1 MIDGGITTTD
11 CTIDHSKFSFK
22 RKLLS
27 IAPLSSTENCSQT
40 YKFYGKLL
48 QGAQHHVIKVGF
60 LYLLW
65 LFCANKGGQKEIL
78 TTVYSYAT
86 RCKVQLRNKA
96 EDRIKSTTSRSIN
109 QLVRAADTNQKPLII
124 RSQDISAGLR

>member
-11 CTIDHSKFSFK
+11 FTMVDHSKISFE

-40 YKFYGKLL
+40 YKIYGMLL

-60 LYLLW
+60 LHLLW

-78 TTVYSYAT
+78 TTVDSYAT

-96 EDRIKSTTSRSIN
+96 EDRISKINHLEIN
-109 QLVRAADTNQKPLII
+109 Q
-124 RSQDISAGLR
+124 SARQGRGY